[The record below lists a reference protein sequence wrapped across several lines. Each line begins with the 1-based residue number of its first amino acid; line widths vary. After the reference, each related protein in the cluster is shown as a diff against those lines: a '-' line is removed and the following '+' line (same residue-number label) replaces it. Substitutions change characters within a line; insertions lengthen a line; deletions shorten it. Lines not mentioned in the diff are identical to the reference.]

1 MLRVNSNVEIYFE
14 TPHTANIILKYMD
27 TIYSI
32 LGISCFWEL
41 IGMLF
46 NFVLG
51 LAGILLILFCAGA
64 VLGFLARYWWVV
76 LIVLVGGGIIY
87 SVVETVN
94 FAALLT
100 WALPVVGLIWLIV
113 HFGVI
118 GFIFGLLARVWP
130 DIVVCVVLC
139 YVAALL
145 FGCAASIYPL
155 IAGIVIGVL
164 INLGDKNGKKRT
176 TSRYAGRN

>member
-1 MLRVNSNVEIYFE
+1 
-14 TPHTANIILKYMD
+14 MD
-27 TIYSI
+27 AIYSI
-32 LGISCFWEL
+32 LGISCFFEL
-41 IGMLF
+41 IEMLF

-51 LAGILLILFCAGA
+51 VAGILLILFCAGA

-118 GFIFGLLARVWP
+118 GFIFGLLAKVWP

-145 FGCAASIYPL
+145 FGCAASVYPL